1 MTIKE
6 LVEFTGR
13 TDRTIRRWIDKAS
26 LQGYDK
32 MSQGCDKMS
41 QGYAIDYTIDDIEK
55 ILNAGSMSRDA
66 VIILMG
72 NARRNME
79 VKQESTVLSMNNQ
92 PAQNVAQDV
101 EVMQMFADMMAVSL
115 ATALK
120 PIYDRLDNVESSKPK
135 QLALPSAPDIKP
147 RALLRQ
153 LVNDYAHSINITP
166 RESWN
171 ELYKQ
176 FYYRCNESI
185 KTKAKNLKIIPL
197 DYLEN
202 ENKLLTAC
210 SIMKDLI
217 G

>member
-6 LVEFTGR
+6 LASFTGKTEKTVQR
-13 TDRTIRRWIDKAS
+13 WVAKNNSKMTLSNDKITLVKGQETNLTINQVEAVLR
-26 LQGYDK
+26 
-32 MSQGCDKMS
+32 
-41 QGYAIDYTIDDIEK
+41 
-55 ILNAGSMSRDA
+55 AGSMSKDA
-66 VIILMG
+66 VTILMN
-72 NARRNME
+72 NARE
-79 VKQESTVLSMNNQ
+79 KTTVLSTNNSVF
-92 PAQNVAQDV
+92 N
-101 EVMQMFADMMAVSL
+101 MQMFADMMAVSL

-120 PIYDRLDNVESSKPK
+120 PIYDRLDTVENAKPK
-135 QLALPSAPDIKP
+135 QLPLPVIPDIKP

-153 LVNDYAHSINITP
+153 LVGDYATSINISH
-166 RESWN
+166 RDAWN

-185 KTKAKNLKIIPL
+185 KTKAKNLNIIPL

-210 SIMKDLI
+210 SIMKELI

>member
-6 LVEFTGR
+6 LAEFTGK
-13 TDRTIRRWIDKAS
+13 TERTIRNWVNKAGKING
-26 LQGYDK
+26 LIQ
-32 MSQGCDKMS
+32 
-41 QGYAIDYTIDDIEK
+41 EK
-55 ILNAGSMSRDA
+55 ISRSLETKKSSDFTVDEIGEVLNAGSMSKDA
-66 VIILMG
+66 VTILMQ
-72 NARRNME
+72 NAR
-79 VKQESTVLSMNNQ
+79 QETTVITTNNS
-92 PAQNVAQDV
+92 VDYV
-101 EVMQMFADMMAVSL
+101 EIGKMIAMAVTS
-115 ATALK
+115 AMT
-120 PIYDRLDNVESSKPK
+120 PILQELRQPQQNQPK